1 MQSYCF
7 MTIWGNFCFLK
18 CQKRSEKQNR
28 LDMMRYMSAFFCNF
42 AFDIV
47 VYIRKNMEKAKRI
60 LFLTQEIEPYVTG
73 TAQSSISRNL
83 IPAVQE
89 TGREV
94 RTFTP
99 KWGNINERRNQ
110 LHEVIRLSGMN
121 LIIDDTDHQLII
133 KVASIN
139 AARIQVYFIDND
151 DFMKNR
157 LLLSDDKGKLYK
169 DNVERAM
176 FFARGSLETVKKLRW
191 IPDIVHCQGFMTS
204 LAPFLIKLAYY
215 DEPSFRESKMVYT
228 PTTDLPADVPLPKN
242 FNGILSYREASKDA
256 LVTLGELTT
265 LEDLNRVGMFMS
277 DGVILNEPNETYERM
292 AREMGKPVA
301 VLDKKDIAAEPT
313 RMYDMLWDEVVKR
326 RPKKDD
332 DDDGF
337 LF

>member
-1 MQSYCF
+1 MTKTQDAVNCF
-7 MTIWGNFCFLK
+7 FIIFLY
-18 CQKRSEKQNR
+18 
-28 LDMMRYMSAFFCNF
+28 LCNGC
-42 AFDIV
+42 
-47 VYIRKNMEKAKRI
+47 YITYMEKAKKI
-60 LFLTQEIEPYVTG
+60 LFLTQEIEPYVNET
-73 TAQSSISRNL
+73 TLSSISRNL

-99 KWGNINERRNQ
+99 KWGHINERRNQ

-157 LLLSDDKGKLYK
+157 LMLLDDKGKLYK

-191 IPDIVHCQGFMTS
+191 TPEIVHCQGFMSS
-204 LAPFLIKLAYY
+204 LAPYLLKLAYY
-215 DEPSFRESKMVYT
+215 DEPSFRESKIIYT
-228 PTTDLPADVPLPKN
+228 PTTDIPEAPLPKN
-242 FNGILSYREASKDA
+242 FEGILSYREANKSA
-256 LVTLGELTT
+256 LTTLGGLSQ
-265 LEDLNRVGMFMS
+265 LEDLNRIGMFMS
-277 DGVILNEPNETYERM
+277 DGVVLNEPNDHYMRM
-292 AREMGKPVA
+292 AREMGKPV
-301 VLDKKDIAAEPT
+301 VVIDKENIASAPSDL
-313 RMYDMLWDEVVKR
+313 YDRLWDEVVR
-326 RPKKDD
+326 SRPKEEDD
-332 DDDGF
+332 DEGF

>member
-1 MQSYCF
+1 
-7 MTIWGNFCFLK
+7 
-18 CQKRSEKQNR
+18 
-28 LDMMRYMSAFFCNF
+28 MSMFFCNF
-42 AFDIV
+42 AFDNV
-47 VYIRKNMEKAKRI
+47 MYICKRDMEKAKKI
-60 LFLTQEIEPYVTG
+60 LFLTQEIEPYVTD
-73 TAQSSISRNL
+73 TLLSSISRNL

-157 LLLSDDKGKLYK
+157 LILTDDKGKLYK

-191 IPDIVHCQGFMTS
+191 VPEVVHCQGFMSS

-228 PTTDLPADVPLPKN
+228 PTMDLPVDAPLPKN
-242 FNGILSYREASKDA
+242 LNGILSFREAGREA
-256 LVTLGELTT
+256 LTT
-265 LEDLNRVGMFMS
+265 LGSLNTLDDLNRVGMFMS
-277 DGVILNEPNETYERM
+277 DGVILNEPSERYERM
-292 AREMGKPVA
+292 AREMGKPVM
-301 VLDKKDIAAEPT
+301 VIDPENLTAAPT
-313 RMYDMLWDEVVKR
+313 ELYDRLWEEVVSR

-332 DDDGF
+332 DDEGF

>member
-1 MQSYCF
+1 
-7 MTIWGNFCFLK
+7 
-18 CQKRSEKQNR
+18 
-28 LDMMRYMSAFFCNF
+28 
-42 AFDIV
+42 
-47 VYIRKNMEKAKRI
+47 MEKAKKI
-60 LFLTQEIEPYVTG
+60 LFLTQEIEPYVNET
-73 TAQSSISRNL
+73 TLSSISRNL

-99 KWGNINERRNQ
+99 KWGHINERRNQ

-157 LLLSDDKGKLYK
+157 LMLLDDKGKLYK

-191 IPDIVHCQGFMTS
+191 TPEIVHCQGFMSS
-204 LAPFLIKLAYY
+204 LAPYLLKLAYY
-215 DEPSFRESKMVYT
+215 DEPSFRESKIIYT
-228 PTTDLPADVPLPKN
+228 PTTDIPEAPLPKN
-242 FNGILSYREASKDA
+242 FEGILSYREANKSA
-256 LVTLGELTT
+256 LTTLGGLSQ
-265 LEDLNRVGMFMS
+265 LEDLNRIGMFMS
-277 DGVILNEPNETYERM
+277 DGVVLNEPNDHYMRM
-292 AREMGKPVA
+292 AREMGKPV
-301 VLDKKDIAAEPT
+301 VVIDKENIASAPSDL
-313 RMYDMLWDEVVKR
+313 YDRLWDEVVR
-326 RPKKDD
+326 SRPKEEDD
-332 DDDGF
+332 DEGF

>member
-1 MQSYCF
+1 
-7 MTIWGNFCFLK
+7 
-18 CQKRSEKQNR
+18 
-28 LDMMRYMSAFFCNF
+28 
-42 AFDIV
+42 
-47 VYIRKNMEKAKRI
+47 MEKAKRI
-60 LFLTQEIEPYVTG
+60 LFLAQEIEPYVTG
-73 TAQSSISRNL
+73 TALSSISRNL

-157 LLLSDDKGKLYK
+157 LLIADDKGKPYK

-191 IPDIVHCQGFMTS
+191 VPEVVHCQGFMTS

-228 PTTDLPADVPLPKN
+228 PTTDLPANIPLPKN
-242 FNGILSYREASKDA
+242 FDGILSYREAGRDA
-256 LVTLGELTT
+256 LVTLGELNT

-277 DGVILNEPNETYERM
+277 DGVILNEPNEQYERM

-301 VLDKKDIAAEPT
+301 VLNTENIATEPT
-313 RMYDMLWDEVVKR
+313 KMYDMLWDEVIKR

-332 DDDGF
+332 DDEGF

>member
-1 MQSYCF
+1 
-7 MTIWGNFCFLK
+7 
-18 CQKRSEKQNR
+18 
-28 LDMMRYMSAFFCNF
+28 
-42 AFDIV
+42 
-47 VYIRKNMEKAKRI
+47 MEKAKKV
-60 LFLTQEIEPYVTG
+60 LYLTQEIEPYVSET
-73 TAQSSISRNL
+73 QLSSVSRNL

-99 KWGNINERRNQ
+99 KWGQINERKNQ

-139 AARIQVYFIDND
+139 SARIQVYFIDND

-157 LLLSDDKGKLYK
+157 LMLVDDKGKLYK

-191 IPDIVHCQGFMTS
+191 TPEIVHCKGFMSS
-204 LAPFLIKLAYY
+204 LAPLLLKLAYY
-215 DEPSFRESKMVYT
+215 EEPSFRESKIIYT
-228 PTTDLPADVPLPKN
+228 PSTDIPEGSLPKN
-242 FNGILSYREASKDA
+242 FSGILSYREASISA
-256 LVTLGELTT
+256 LSTLGTLSS
-265 LEDLNRVGMFMS
+265 LEDLNRIAMFMS
-277 DGVILNEPNETYERM
+277 DGVVLNEPNEHYQRM
-292 AREMGKPVA
+292 AKEMGKPLV
-301 VLDKKDIAAEPT
+301 VLDPDNIASAPT
-313 RMYDMLWDEVVKR
+313 ELYDRLWDEVVKN
-326 RPKKDD
+326 RPKEDE

>member
-1 MQSYCF
+1 
-7 MTIWGNFCFLK
+7 
-18 CQKRSEKQNR
+18 
-28 LDMMRYMSAFFCNF
+28 
-42 AFDIV
+42 
-47 VYIRKNMEKAKRI
+47 MEKAKKV
-60 LFLTQEIEPYVTG
+60 LYLTQEIEPYVSET
-73 TAQSSISRNL
+73 QLSSVSRNL

-99 KWGNINERRNQ
+99 KWGQINERKNQ

-139 AARIQVYFIDND
+139 SARIQVYFIDND

-157 LLLSDDKGKLYK
+157 LMLVDDKGKLYK

-191 IPDIVHCQGFMTS
+191 TPEIVHCKGFMSS
-204 LAPFLIKLAYY
+204 LAPLLLKLAYY
-215 DEPSFRESKMVYT
+215 EEPSFRESKIIYT
-228 PTTDLPADVPLPKN
+228 PSTDIPEGSLPKN
-242 FNGILSYREASKDA
+242 FSGILSYREASISA
-256 LVTLGELTT
+256 LSTLGTLSS
-265 LEDLNRVGMFMS
+265 LEDLNRIAMFMS
-277 DGVILNEPNETYERM
+277 DGVVLNEPNEHYERM
-292 AREMGKPVA
+292 AKEMGKPLVILDPENVA
-301 VLDKKDIAAEPT
+301 SAPT
-313 RMYDMLWDEVVKR
+313 ELYDRLWDEVVKN
-326 RPKKDD
+326 RPKEAD